1 MRRGW
6 KVINKKTGRV
16 VRRSH
21 KKKKARAQGVARHMN
36 ALHCTRRYVIVEV

>member
-1 MRRGW
+1 MPRRW

-21 KKKKARAQGVARHMN
+21 KKVKARAKGVARHMN
-36 ALHCTRRYVIVEV
+36 ALLCTRRYVVVEA